1 MSQVTIKIGGRS
13 FDVVC
18 QEGEENYLKT
28 AAAMLDEEAQKL
40 ESAGARIT
48 ESRMLLM
55 AGLLLADRTAA
66 SEEKLSKTNNTPF
79 YEAPN
84 SEIMESDSILD
95 AKLKADEKARWQF
108 KMKQY
113 ADKIA
118 MQKEQIRIAEEK
130 GKRDDTYRENQSQ
143 RDAISQEKQSTR
155 NYELDKIR
163 ANSYRE
169 IAVEQAKNQPKTVT
183 YNNIYWR

>member
-79 YEAPN
+79 SEAPN
-84 SEIMESDSILD
+84 IEIMESVSILD
-95 AKLKADEKARWQF
+95 AKLKAAELEISNLKSQISNQNITSNKDTDINQINLETVQLEMNEAKA
-108 KMKQY
+108 
-113 ADKIA
+113 
-118 MQKEQIRIAEEK
+118 
-130 GKRDDTYRENQSQ
+130 T
-143 RDAISQEKQSTR
+143 ISFMLNKVKS
-155 NYELDKIR
+155 L
-163 ANSYRE
+163 
-169 IAVEQAKNQPKTVT
+169 V
-183 YNNIYWR
+183 